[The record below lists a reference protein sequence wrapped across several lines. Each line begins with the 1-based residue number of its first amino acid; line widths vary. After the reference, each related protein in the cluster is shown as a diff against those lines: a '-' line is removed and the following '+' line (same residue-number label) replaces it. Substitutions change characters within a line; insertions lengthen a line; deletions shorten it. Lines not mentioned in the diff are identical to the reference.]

1 MRKHSEVIQ
10 KVETLL
16 NVDAG
21 SLATNPHGALQQA
34 TKISAKT
41 FYLQTPEK
49 RRDEH
54 SQRVCFRRGAFMIH
68 LGVREKFQTL

>member
-1 MRKHSEVIQ
+1 MWMQVHWLQIHTGLYSKQQ
-10 KVETLL
+10 K
-16 NVDAG
+16 
-21 SLATNPHGALQQA
+21 SQQ
-34 TKISAKT
+34 K